1 MTKVLVDTDVL
12 IDYSKGFFKGL
23 NELKELQD
31 KGKMVL
37 FLNPIVM
44 AEYLADK
51 NLNDSKKLKESL
63 TFISS
68 FKTILINKK
77 MGVMAGKI
85 MRSISGPSWKDA
97 MIAACCLVENC
108 RLATRN
114 RKHFN
119 KISGLKFT

>member
-31 KGKMVL
+31 KGKIIL
-37 FLNPIVM
+37 FLNPIVV

-51 NLNDSKKLKESL
+51 NLNDVKKLKESL
-63 TFISS
+63 NFISS
-68 FKTILINKK
+68 FKTILISKE
-77 MGVMAGKI
+77 MGVRAGEI
-85 MRSISGPSWKDA
+85 MRNVSGPNWKDA
-97 MIAACCLVENC
+97 MIAACCLVGNC

-119 KISGLKFT
+119 KISGLKFA